1 MPASKNLLIIEDD
14 PDLRMTLEYF
24 LGRIG
29 YQVLTAKTAEEGLQ
43 IVFAK
48 HPRAVLCD
56 ISLPG
61 MDGYDACE
69 RIKGDPATEHTA
81 VIFISAKSA
90 REVMDEGAKACADY
104 FIPKPVD
111 PNDVGA
117 DLYTLFEKDF
127 DLTQEEVRTLRVTK
141 RVPQLSESM
150 RAGYGP
156 QDPHTVRIMAPAH
169 THDSPRYEK
178 KGQAPPSQPS
188 AEFEDDF
195 EAAPPRSSPSAPPPP
210 RSEPKTP
217 SSMELRQVHDL
228 LLALRDSLK
237 DTGQRLDA
245 ILQYID
251 VIDSE

>member
-29 YQVLTAKTAEEGLQ
+29 YQVLTAKNAEEGLK
-43 IVFAK
+43 IVFERR
-48 HPRAVLCD
+48 PRAVLCD

-61 MDGYDACE
+61 LDGYAACA
-69 RIKGDPATEHTA
+69 RIKGDPVTERTA
-81 VIFISAKSA
+81 VIFISAKTA

-104 FIPKPVD
+104 FIAKPVD

-127 DLTQEEVRTLRVTK
+127 DLTPDEIRKLRVIK

-156 QDPHTVRIMAPAH
+156 QDPHTVRITAPAH
-169 THDSPRYEK
+169 THDTLVYEK
-178 KGQAPPSQPS
+178 RGQAPAPRSQPQM
-188 AEFEDDF
+188 ETDF
-195 EAAPPRSSPSAPPPP
+195 EAVTPPRNQPT
-210 RSEPKTP
+210 TP
-217 SSMELRQVHDL
+217 SRMELREVHDL

>member
-29 YQVLTAKTAEEGLQ
+29 YQVLTAKNAEDGLK

-69 RIKGDPATEHTA
+69 RIKGDPATENTA
-81 VIFISAKSA
+81 VIFISAKSE
-90 REVMDEGAKACADY
+90 REVLDLGAKACADY

-117 DLYTLFEKDF
+117 DLYTLFEKEF
-127 DLTQEEVRTLRVTK
+127 DLTQDDIRKLRVTK

-156 QDPHTVRIMAPAH
+156 RDPQTIHITAPAH
-169 THDSPRYEK
+169 THDSAGYER
-178 KGQAPPSQPS
+178 KGQAPAAPPQPTM
-188 AEFEDDF
+188 EDDF
-195 EAAPPRSSPSAPPPP
+195 DSAPPPSSPPP
-210 RSEPKTP
+210 RSDPKTP
-217 SSMELRQVHDL
+217 SSMELRQIHDL
-228 LLALRDSLK
+228 LLALRNSLK